1 MGKMAQE
8 AHREHWGSRI
18 GFILAAAG
26 SAVGLGNIWR
36 FPYVTGQNGGAAFVL
51 VYLAIIFVLGFSV
64 MLAEMAIGRKA
75 QLNAVGS
82 FEKLRGGAWPI
93 VGWMGVVA
101 GFMILSFYAVIGGWT
116 IKYFIWSFGGLMGD
130 AAAGKAGDVF
140 GAFVTNTPQVIM
152 YQAIFMLIT
161 IWVVYKGIGEGI
173 EKYCKI
179 LMPALFIIL
188 LILIVRSVT
197 LEGAGKG
204 LEFYLKP
211 DFSKITGSSI
221 AAALGQAFFSLSLGM
236 GCMIT
241 YGSYVD
247 KQTTLPGA
255 AIQVCVI
262 DTMVAILAG
271 LAIFPAV
278 FAFGVDAGAGPGLT
292 FVTLPSVFAKMAGS
306 SIWSALFFLLLFI
319 AALTSAISLLEVVAA
334 YVIDKGWARPKAA
347 VIMGLL
353 IFALG
358 VPSAMSLTGAPKIAG
373 KDFLDAMD
381 FLSSNVLLPLGGVFI
396 ALFVGWFW
404 TADARREVTNEGTH
418 SFGMMEPWIWVCRVI
433 APLGIL
439 YIFITGLKW

>member
-1 MGKMAQE
+1 MAQE

-36 FPYVTGQNGGAAFVL
+36 FPYITGKYGGAAFVL
-51 VYLAIIFVLGFSV
+51 VYLAIIFIIGFSV

-82 FEKLRGGAWPI
+82 FEKLRGGAWVI
-93 VGWMGVVA
+93 VGWMGVTA
-101 GFMILSFYAVIGGWT
+101 GFMILSFYGVIGGWT
-116 IKYFIWSFGGLMGD
+116 IKYFFRSFTGLMGD

-140 GAFVTNTPQVIM
+140 GAFVSNTPQVII

-161 IWVVYKGIGEGI
+161 VWVVYKGIGEGI

-179 LMPALFIIL
+179 LMPALFVIL

-211 DFSKITGSSI
+211 DFSKLTGESI

-247 KQTTLPGA
+247 KQTALPGA

-262 DTMVAILAG
+262 DTLVAILAG
-271 LAIFPAV
+271 LA
-278 FAFGVDAGAGPGLT
+278 
-292 FVTLPSVFAKMAGS
+292 
-306 SIWSALFFLLLFI
+306 
-319 AALTSAISLLEVVAA
+319 
-334 YVIDKGWARPKAA
+334 
-347 VIMGLL
+347 
-353 IFALG
+353 
-358 VPSAMSLTGAPKIAG
+358 
-373 KDFLDAMD
+373 
-381 FLSSNVLLPLGGVFI
+381 
-396 ALFVGWFW
+396 
-404 TADARREVTNEGTH
+404 
-418 SFGMMEPWIWVCRVI
+418 
-433 APLGIL
+433 
-439 YIFITGLKW
+439 

>member
-1 MGKMAQE
+1 
-8 AHREHWGSRI
+8 
-18 GFILAAAG
+18 
-26 SAVGLGNIWR
+26 
-36 FPYVTGQNGGAAFVL
+36 
-51 VYLAIIFVLGFSV
+51 
-64 MLAEMAIGRKA
+64 
-75 QLNAVGS
+75 
-82 FEKLRGGAWPI
+82 
-93 VGWMGVVA
+93 
-101 GFMILSFYAVIGGWT
+101 
-116 IKYFIWSFGGLMGD
+116 
-130 AAAGKAGDVF
+130 
-140 GAFVTNTPQVIM
+140 
-152 YQAIFMLIT
+152 
-161 IWVVYKGIGEGI
+161 VVYKGIGEGI

-179 LMPALFIIL
+179 LMPSLFVIL
-188 LILIVRSVT
+188 LILIARSVT

-211 DFSKITGSSI
+211 DFSKITGESF

-247 KQTTLPGA
+247 KQTTLPSA
-255 AIQVCVI
+255 AIQVCII
-262 DTMVAILAG
+262 DTSVAILAG

-292 FVTLPSVFAKMAGS
+292 FVTLPSVFAKMPGGPV
-306 SIWSALFFLLLFI
+306 WSALFFLLLFI

-334 YVIDKGWARPKAA
+334 YVIDKGWTRSKAA
-347 VIMGLL
+347 WVMGFL

-358 VPSAMSLTGAPKIAG
+358 VPSAMSLAGAPKIAG

-404 TADARREVTNEGTH
+404 TADARKEVTNEGTH
-418 SFGMMEPWIWVCRVI
+418 PFGIMELWIWVCRVV

>member
-1 MGKMAQE
+1 
-8 AHREHWGSRI
+8 
-18 GFILAAAG
+18 
-26 SAVGLGNIWR
+26 
-36 FPYVTGQNGGAAFVL
+36 
-51 VYLAIIFVLGFSV
+51 
-64 MLAEMAIGRKA
+64 
-75 QLNAVGS
+75 
-82 FEKLRGGAWPI
+82 
-93 VGWMGVVA
+93 
-101 GFMILSFYAVIGGWT
+101 
-116 IKYFIWSFGGLMGD
+116 MGD

-179 LMPALFIIL
+179 LMPALFVIL

-211 DFSKITGSSI
+211 DFSKLTGESF

>member
-1 MGKMAQE
+1 MAQNFE
-8 AHREHWGSRI
+8 REHWGSKL

-51 VYLAIIFVLGFSV
+51 VYLAIVFVLGFSV

-82 FEKLRGGAWPI
+82 FQKLKGGMWPI
-93 VGWMGVVA
+93 VGWMGVAA

-116 IKYFIWSFGGLMGD
+116 IKYFGYSFTGLMTE

-140 GAFVTNTPQVIM
+140 GGFVTNTTQVILF
-152 YQAIFMLIT
+152 QALFMIMT

-179 LMPALFIIL
+179 LMPALFVIL

-211 DFSKITGSSI
+211 DFSKITGPTI

-247 KQTTLPGA
+247 KQTTLSSA
-255 AIQVCVI
+255 AIQVCLI
-262 DTMVAILAG
+262 DTAVAVLAG

-292 FVTLPSVFAKMAGS
+292 FVTLPSVFAKMPGGP
-306 SIWSALFFLLLFI
+306 IWSALFFLLLFI

-334 YVIDKGWARPKAA
+334 YFIDKGWSRPKAA
-347 VIMGLL
+347 WSMGFL
-353 IFALG
+353 IFLLG
-358 VPSAMSLTGAPKIAG
+358 VPSAMSLAGAPKIAG

-381 FLSSNVLLPLGGVFI
+381 FIASNVLLPLGGVFI
-396 ALFVGWFW
+396 ALFVGWVW
-404 TADARREVTNEGTH
+404 TADARKEVANEGTH
-418 SFGMMEPWIWVCRVI
+418 SFGMMEIWIWVCRVI
-433 APLGIL
+433 APLAIL
-439 YIFITGLKW
+439 YIFFTGLKW

>member
-1 MGKMAQE
+1 
-8 AHREHWGSRI
+8 
-18 GFILAAAG
+18 
-26 SAVGLGNIWR
+26 
-36 FPYVTGQNGGAAFVL
+36 
-51 VYLAIIFVLGFSV
+51 VYLALIFIVGFSV

-82 FEKLRGGAWPI
+82 FQKLRGGAWPI
-93 VGWMGVVA
+93 VGWMGVLA
-101 GFMILSFYAVIGGWT
+101 GFMILSFYGVIGGWT
-116 IKYFIWSFGGLMGD
+116 IKYFIWSFTGLMGD

-179 LMPALFIIL
+179 LMPALFVIL

-211 DFSKITGSSI
+211 DFSKLTGESF